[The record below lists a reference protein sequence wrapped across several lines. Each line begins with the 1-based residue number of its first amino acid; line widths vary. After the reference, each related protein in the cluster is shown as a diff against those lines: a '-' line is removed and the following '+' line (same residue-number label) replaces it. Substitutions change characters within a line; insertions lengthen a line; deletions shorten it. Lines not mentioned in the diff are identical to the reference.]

1 MALGEH
7 LRPIGGLGTAPG
19 PSWAAPT
26 WRALSNGAT
35 NDASSPKPSTLR
47 QGKAASLGLEK
58 SLKSQKLTFRAI
70 VESAL
75 CASTKR
81 GGK

>member
-26 WRALSNGAT
+26 RRALSNRTT

-58 SLKSQKLTFRAI
+58 SVFEATEI
-70 VESAL
+70 DI
-75 CASTKR
+75 
-81 GGK
+81 